1 MDTFFNT
8 FSHLKSY
15 FEVSKNFGIQNLYI
29 RGLLPTGR
37 VRFFEHPIN
46 DQDKASIGRCSMNY
60 TIQEACATMLKISL
74 VALRKIII
82 ENNYPVKLH
91 LPVHDEVL
99 SSAHKDFSEKWK
111 FIQDNEMRKAAD
123 IFLQPGLLGTDT
135 VILDKWT
142 K

>member
-1 MDTFFNT
+1 M
-8 FSHLKSY
+8 
-15 FEVSKNFGIQNLYI
+15 
-29 RGLLPTGR
+29 
-37 VRFFEHPIN
+37 
-46 DQDKASIGRCSMNY
+46 
-60 TIQEACATMLKISL
+60 IQEACATMLKISL